1 VNCTNCG
8 TLLAAGDATCRVCGT
23 PAAQPFDPPADPPT
37 ETMPAVLLPPSDPGM
52 QAGAEEI
59 HLAPPVYAPP
69 QPPVAQGTP
78 LPPAHYAA
86 SPPPPYAASPPPPY
100 AAPAGYVP
108 GRATTRQRRD
118 GNRRRVIAGA
128 IVGALGGLALAV
140 GAVALLGSG
149 NPDLAGIFGNGAVP
163 PVGSSPGGGG
173 AGAGATPTRAAG
185 ADGNFRCTA
194 QAIDAPEAGAWQLF
208 RASFGTRSGFDY
220 LTLHLR
226 QTGRAD
232 GQASISAEV
241 MSASDVASRYGLD
254 PPEGA
259 DTAMV
264 INLEGPVRIP
274 GSFGGRPRH
283 SALRGFEV
291 LTGDDGTVRVVA
303 GVNGPGCFALV
314 ADDWQSGRTSRTT
327 EVTFQIERP

>member
-1 VNCTNCG
+1 
-8 TLLAAGDATCRVCGT
+8 
-23 PAAQPFDPPADPPT
+23 
-37 ETMPAVLLPPSDPGM
+37 MPAVRLPPSDPGVH
-52 QAGAEEI
+52 AAAEEV

-69 QPPVAQGTP
+69 QQPPAQGTP
-78 LPPAHYAA
+78 APPADYAA
-86 SPPPPYAASPPPPY
+86 PPPASY

-108 GRATTRQRRD
+108 VGAATRKRRD
-118 GNRRRVIAGA
+118 GGRRRVIAGA
-128 IVGALGGLALAV
+128 IVGGLAGVALAV

-149 NPDLAGIFGNGAVP
+149 NPDLAGIFGDGAVP
-163 PVGSSPGGGG
+163 PVGSSPGGG

-185 ADGNFRCTA
+185 ADGNFRCAA
-194 QAIDAPEAGAWQLF
+194 QTIDAPEAGTWQFF

-226 QTGRAD
+226 QTGTAD
-232 GQASISAEV
+232 GRASITAEV
-241 MSASDVASRYGLD
+241 MSASDVSSRYGLD

-259 DTAMV
+259 DTALV

-291 LTGDDGTVRVVA
+291 MTGDDGTVRVVA

-314 ADDWQSGRTSRTT
+314 ADDWQSGETPRTT
-327 EVTFQIERP
+327 DVTLQIERP